1 MTPRSTLA
9 LVAVLALLGC
19 ARTTAGQ
26 LTLRPTWWPAEEHG
40 GASGRP
46 AASDLYFVAAGAA
59 FDTGLKLAH
68 VRPLP
73 RFLADASAAVLFRTW
88 KPLGRTEGS
97 HFTFGIGVGLATLV
111 DFIGHRGLR

>member
-1 MTPRSTLA
+1 MSPRSTLA
-9 LVAVLALLGC
+9 LVSVLVLLGC

-46 AASDLYFVAAGAA
+46 AASDLYFLAAGAA

-73 RFLADASAAVLFRTW
+73 RFLADASAAVLVRTW
-88 KPLGRTEGS
+88 RPLGRTEGS
-97 HFTFGIGVGLATLV
+97 HFTFGVGVAIATLV